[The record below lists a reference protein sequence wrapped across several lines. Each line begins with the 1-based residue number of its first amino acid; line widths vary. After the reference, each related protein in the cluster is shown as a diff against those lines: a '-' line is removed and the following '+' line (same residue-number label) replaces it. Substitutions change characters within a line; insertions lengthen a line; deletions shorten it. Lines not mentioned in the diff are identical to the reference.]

1 MNRID
6 RSTHASPASEP
17 SEPDL
22 PRRIGREIR
31 DLRKARGVTLAAIAE
46 ASGLSIGYLSLVERD
61 LATPSIKAL
70 HAVSRALGVTI
81 GWFFETGDAPEAE
94 RDLVVRRAR
103 RRRLEYSA
111 GMLDELLSP
120 NLSGALELLSCR
132 LSPGASSGAEP
143 YAHAGEEAGLVI
155 RGRLELWVDGRKA
168 ILEAGDSFGF
178 QSALPHRYCNPGPD
192 ETEVIWAIT
201 PPSYLKGLA
210 ASLPPIRGRS
220 MHRHCRRSFLAG
232 LAAVAAFSRARAAS
246 SGERLDL
253 ANKHLA
259 SIEAREGG
267 RLGVFV
273 RDTGTGAT
281 LERRADERFPMCSTF
296 KLLASAAVLKRV
308 DQGAE
313 RLDRTIAYGPSDL
326 LEYAPIAKT
335 HVAQGGMTLAEACAA
350 AIDWSD
356 NTAANLILQ
365 AIGGPAGFTQFA
377 RSLGDNVTRLDRNEP
392 SLNTAIPGDERDT
405 TSPRAMAEDMRR
417 VLIGDALSEASRRQ
431 LTAWLIDDK
440 VGDKRLRAGLPP
452 SWRIGDKTGS
462 GDRGTTNTIA
472 IIWPPERAPIIA
484 AVYYTGS
491 SAPMDARN
499 AVHKEIGGLIAET
512 F

>member
-1 MNRID
+1 
-6 RSTHASPASEP
+6 
-17 SEPDL
+17 
-22 PRRIGREIR
+22 
-31 DLRKARGVTLAAIAE
+31 
-46 ASGLSIGYLSLVERD
+46 
-61 LATPSIKAL
+61 
-70 HAVSRALGVTI
+70 
-81 GWFFETGDAPEAE
+81 
-94 RDLVVRRAR
+94 
-103 RRRLEYSA
+103 
-111 GMLDELLSP
+111 
-120 NLSGALELLSCR
+120 
-132 LSPGASSGAEP
+132 
-143 YAHAGEEAGLVI
+143 
-155 RGRLELWVDGRKA
+155 
-168 ILEAGDSFGF
+168 
-178 QSALPHRYCNPGPD
+178 
-192 ETEVIWAIT
+192 
-201 PPSYLKGLA
+201 
-210 ASLPPIRGRS
+210 

-232 LAAVAAFSRARAAS
+232 LASVAAFSRASAALS
-246 SGERLDL
+246 ADERLKE
-253 ANKHLA
+253 ATKRLA

-273 RDTGTGAT
+273 RDTGTGST
-281 LERRADERFPMCSTF
+281 LAHRADERFPMCSTF

-356 NTAANLILQ
+356 NTAANLILRE
-365 AIGGPAGFTQFA
+365 IGGPAGFTQFA
-377 RSLGDNVTRLDRNEP
+377 RSLGDSVTRLDRNEP

-417 VLIGDALSEASRRQ
+417 VLIGDVLSETSRRQ

-440 VGDKRLRAGLPP
+440 VGDKRLRAGLPAA
-452 SWRIGDKTGS
+452 WRIGDKTGS
-462 GDRGTTNTIA
+462 GDHGTTNTIA

-484 AVYYTGS
+484 TVYYTGS